1 MAVDEGKL
9 MSFKTTELN
18 LFCDAGKR
26 ALYHTCVKVRHFE
39 SLQLVSDSKWQE
51 IEGFDIS
58 LKVAGGC
65 YTNVLLTRELET
77 SNGGQYME

>member
-39 SLQLVSDSKWQE
+39 SLQLVSDSKGYKG
-51 IEGFDIS
+51 I
-58 LKVAGGC
+58 
-65 YTNVLLTRELET
+65 
-77 SNGGQYME
+77 